1 MKRKL
6 SLLLCLMLI
15 LSAASCGGETG
26 GETKTTS
33 SGNDSESTS
42 TADSEYDF
50 ADINYGGNDF
60 VFLNIDSSTITQ
72 SMLCVD
78 REMTGDVLDDA
89 IWKRSSTIEDMYNM
103 KIVEQLEAYDQIDD
117 MVRTTVLSG
126 DDEYQVAFP
135 LTAQMASLFTD
146 GLVWNLNEGSGFQ
159 FDKPWWDSAVMSE
172 AAVGSDEAIYFA
184 SSDISL
190 HNFNMSWCMYFNRNM
205 VIDHQLELPYDMV
218 KQGKWTY
225 DELLKYISVGH
236 NLNGDASYAWNKDG
250 KSVYGIT
257 TMQPDGITNSFVA
270 CGEKYIS
277 MNNGDPK
284 LAAGSDHFY
293 NVAEKLAKVYGVE
306 GQAFFGNDR
315 NNGSHY
321 EMVFASGRSM
331 FTACEI
337 KGGNGYGAYSEM
349 KDDYGIVP
357 LPKLDENQENYI
369 SPIALW
375 SYFMVIPKTN
385 EDIETTSKILD
396 TLAYLSYRD
405 VVPAFYDVTL
415 NIKNIRDEE
424 TTEMLDI
431 IRASRTYDTAYAF
444 GWGSSLRSSI
454 ASKIV
459 SGSSD
464 IASDIAAQ
472 KESTEAAIKTSLE
485 AFAK

>member
-15 LSAASCGGETG
+15 LSAVSCGGETG
-26 GETKTTS
+26 GETKTTT
-33 SGNDSESTS
+33 SGDDSEST
-42 TADSEYDF
+42 TEAKSEYDF
-50 ADINYGGNDF
+50 ADIDYGGKDF
-60 VFLNIDSSTITQ
+60 VFLNIDSATVTR
-72 SMLCVD
+72 SMRCVD
-78 REMTGDVLDDA
+78 SEMTGDILDDA
-89 IWKRSSTIEDMYNM
+89 IWKRSSEIEDMYNL

-126 DDEYQVAFP
+126 DDDYQVAFP

-146 GLVWNLNEGSGFQ
+146 GLVWDLNEGSGFQ

-172 AAVGSDEAIYFA
+172 AAVGKDEAIYFA

-218 KQGKWTY
+218 KEGKWTY

-277 MNNGDPK
+277 MNNGDPI
-284 LAAGSDHFY
+284 LAAGSEHFY
-293 NVAEKLAKVYGVE
+293 NIADKLAKIYGTE

-337 KGGNGYGAYSEM
+337 KGGNGYSAYSNM

-357 LPKLDENQENYI
+357 MPKLDENQENYI

-375 SYFMVIPKTN
+375 TYFIVIPKTN
-385 EDIETTSKILD
+385 NDIETTSKILD

-431 IRASRTYDTAYAF
+431 IRASRTYDTSYAF
-444 GWGSSLRSSI
+444 GWGSGLRSSI
-454 ASKIV
+454 ASKITK
-459 SGSSD
+459 GSSD
-464 IASDIAAQ
+464 VASDIAGQ
-472 KESTEAAIKTSLE
+472 KDSIESSIKQSLE
-485 AFAK
+485 AFSE

>member
-1 MKRKL
+1 MKRKI
-6 SLLLCLMLI
+6 SLLLCLI
-15 LSAASCGGETG
+15 IALSAASCGGETG
-26 GETKTTS
+26 GETKTTT
-33 SGNDSESTS
+33 SGNDSEST
-42 TADSEYDF
+42 TEAAPEYEF
-50 ADINYGGNDF
+50 ADINYGGKDF
-60 VFLNIDSSTITQ
+60 TFLNVASTALN
-72 SMLCVD
+72 SVD

-89 IWKRSSTIEDMYNM
+89 IWKRTSTIEELYNLN
-103 KIVEQLEAYDQIDD
+103 IVEESAVYNEITNQL
-117 MVRTTVLSG
+117 RNTVMAG
-126 DDEYQVAFP
+126 DDVYQAAFP
-135 LTAQMASLFTD
+135 LSEPMGGLFTD

-159 FDKPWWDSAVMSE
+159 FDKPWWDGAVMSE
-172 AAVGSDEAIYFA
+172 AAVGSNKAIYFA

-205 VIDHQLELPYDMV
+205 VIDNQLELPYDLV
-218 KQGKWTY
+218 REGKWTY
-225 DELLKYISVGH
+225 DELLKYISVGY
-236 NLNGDASYAWNKDG
+236 NLNGDASYAWNQDG
-250 KSVYGIT
+250 KCVYGIT
-257 TMQPDGITNSFVA
+257 TMKPDGITQAFVG

-277 MNNGDPK
+277 MNDGDPK

-293 NVAEKLAKVYGVE
+293 KVAEKLAKIYGTE

-321 EMVFASGRSM
+321 EMVFAAGRSM

-337 KGGNGYGAYSEM
+337 KGGNGNGAFREM

-369 SPIALW
+369 SPIAL
-375 SYFMVIPKTN
+375 YTFFMVIPKTN
-385 EDIETTSKILD
+385 NDIETTSKILD

-459 SGSSD
+459 SDSSD

-472 KESTEAAIKTSLE
+472 KESTEATIKTSLE